1 MVKHENDTPTNGGLD
16 EYESRSSLTTRTI
29 ADIAAVRFI
38 LVIRAIFAPRA
49 YALSAPSPAL
59 RSVWASA
66 TVSRLTPLL

>member
-1 MVKHENDTPTNGGLD
+1 MVKHENDTTNGGGLDD
-16 EYESRSSLTTRTI
+16 EYESRSTLSTRTI
-29 ADIAAVRFI
+29 ADTAAVRFI
-38 LVIRAIFAPRA
+38 LAIFAPRA